1 MADLEAA
8 KVDSTLAVFVAA
20 LLDGAE
26 FAEWW
31 LKINEFLELRGEG
44 EATFAEAE
52 GLVGFST
59 IDAAS
64 RIVSNRQK

>member
-1 MADLEAA
+1 MAGLEAA
-8 KVDSTLAVFVAA
+8 KGDSTLADYVATF
-20 LLDGAE
+20 LDKVE

-31 LKINEFLELRGEG
+31 LKINEFLESQGEG
-44 EATFAEAE
+44 EATFGEAE
-52 GLVGFST
+52 GLVGFSP